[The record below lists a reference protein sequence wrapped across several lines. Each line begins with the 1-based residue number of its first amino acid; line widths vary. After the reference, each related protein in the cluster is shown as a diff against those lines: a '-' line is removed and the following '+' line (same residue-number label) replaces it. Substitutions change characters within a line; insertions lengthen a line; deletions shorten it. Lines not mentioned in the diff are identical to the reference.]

1 MKHKIISL
9 ATAVCMLLIAAVPG
23 FGASACGDNSKSCR
37 ISDTVCS
44 RICTGKPVSI
54 RDKADSSNRGC
65 NILSSKY
72 KQSTGSTDTTAAGS
86 TDTTAAGSSISAN
99 AQEVIRLVNKERNA
113 AGLPAL
119 TENSRL
125 SEAAQAKAEDM
136 MKNGYFSH
144 TSPEYGS
151 PFEMMRTF
159 GITYTAAG
167 ENIAK
172 GQKTPAAVMD
182 GWMSSSG
189 HRANIL
195 KASYEQTGV
204 GFCKDSSGVTYW
216 VQMFIR

>member
-9 ATAVCMLLIAAVPG
+9 VAAVCMILAAAVPG
-23 FGASACGDNSKSCR
+23 FGAAACSQNTKLCK
-37 ISDTVCS
+37 ISTTVCS
-44 RICTGKPVSI
+44 KDCNRALVSI
-54 RDKADSSNRGC
+54 RDKTGCSNNRC
-65 NILSSKY
+65 NTGSNN
-72 KQSTGSTDTTAAGS
+72 QNGNTGSTDTPSQSGNL
-86 TDTTAAGSSISAN
+86 SAN
-99 AQEVIRLVNKERNA
+99 AQEVVKLVNKERNA
-113 AGLPAL
+113 AGLSAL

-144 TSPEYGS
+144 TSPTYGS
-151 PFEMMRTF
+151 PFEMMKTF
-159 GITYTAAG
+159 GITYKSAG

-172 GQKTPAAVMD
+172 GQKTPAAVMN
-182 GWMSSSG
+182 GWMNSSG

-195 KASYEQTGV
+195 NASYEQIGV

>member
-1 MKHKIISL
+1 MKHRIISL
-9 ATAVCMLLIAAVPG
+9 ATAVCMLLITAVPG
-23 FGASACGDNSKSCR
+23 FGASACRENTKSCK
-37 ISDTVCS
+37 IPDTVCS
-44 RICTGKPVSI
+44 RICTGKLVSI
-54 RDKADSSNRGC
+54 RDKADSSNRRC
-65 NILSSKY
+65 ITLNSNY
-72 KQSTGSTDTTAAGS
+72 KQSTVSIDTTS
-86 TDTTAAGSSISAN
+86 GSSNLSAN
-99 AQEVIRLVNKERNA
+99 AQEVVKLVNKERNA
-113 AGLPAL
+113 AGLPVL

-125 SEAAQAKAEDM
+125 SEVAQAKAEDM

-144 TSPEYGS
+144 TSPAYGS

-195 KASYEQTGV
+195 NASYEQIGV

>member
-1 MKHKIISL
+1 MKHRIISL
-9 ATAVCMLLIAAVPG
+9 ATAVCMLLITAVPG
-23 FGASACGDNSKSCR
+23 FGASACRENTKSCK
-37 ISDTVCS
+37 IPDTVCS
-44 RICTGKPVSI
+44 RICTGKLVSI
-54 RDKADSSNRGC
+54 RDKADSSNRRC
-65 NILSSKY
+65 ITLNSNY
-72 KQSTGSTDTTAAGS
+72 KQSTVSIDTTS
-86 TDTTAAGSSISAN
+86 GSSNLSAN
-99 AQEVIRLVNKERNA
+99 AQEVVKLVNKERNA

-125 SEAAQAKAEDM
+125 SEVAQAKAEDM

-144 TSPEYGS
+144 TSPAYGS

-195 KASYEQTGV
+195 NVSYEQIGV

>member
-1 MKHKIISL
+1 MKHRIISL
-9 ATAVCMLLIAAVPG
+9 ATAVCMLLITAVPG
-23 FGASACGDNSKSCR
+23 FGASACRENTKSCK
-37 ISDTVCS
+37 IPDTVCS
-44 RICTGKPVSI
+44 RICTGKLVSI
-54 RDKADSSNRGC
+54 RDKADSSNRRC
-65 NILSSKY
+65 ITLNSNY
-72 KQSTGSTDTTAAGS
+72 KQSTVSIDTTS
-86 TDTTAAGSSISAN
+86 GSSNLSAN
-99 AQEVIRLVNKERNA
+99 AQEVVKLVNKERNA

-125 SEAAQAKAEDM
+125 SEVAQAKAEDM

-144 TSPEYGS
+144 TSPAYGS

-195 KASYEQTGV
+195 NASYEQIGV

>member
-1 MKHKIISL
+1 MKHRIISL

-23 FGASACGDNSKSCR
+23 FGASVCRENSKSCK

-44 RICTGKPVSI
+44 RICTLKLVSI
-54 RDKADSSNRGC
+54 RDRADSSNRGFVTLYS
-65 NILSSKY
+65 NFH
-72 KQSTGSTDTTAAGS
+72 QNTGSTDTTS
-86 TDTTAAGSSISAN
+86 GSSNLSAN
-99 AQEVIRLVNKERNA
+99 AQEVVKLVNKERNA

-144 TSPEYGS
+144 TSPVYGS

-159 GITYTAAG
+159 GITYKAAG

-195 KASYEQTGV
+195 NASYEQIGV

-216 VQMFIR
+216 VQMFVR